1 MEWQQVTI
9 TLPETIYQRLKRK
22 SQLMQRSVAD
32 ELVAVVTASLP
43 EEETLPADIEQELSD
58 LELFTDEELWRAAR
72 MTAPA
77 DKTERMQVLVEKQQ
91 LEGLTDAEK
100 QEAAVLSHYVSLD
113 AAVLDAYWWPHMLTD
128 EQILERLLALN
139 LEWAKGD

>member
-32 ELVAVVTASLP
+32 ELVAVVTAFLP

-100 QEAAVLSHYVSLD
+100 QEAAVLSHFFNRVMLMRAK
-113 AAVLDAYWWPHMLTD
+113 AAVLLK
-128 EQILERLLALN
+128 ERGHNIDQLLHS
-139 LEWAKGD
+139 

>member
-100 QEAAVLSHYVSLD
+100 QEAAVLSHFFNRVMLVRAK
-113 AAVLDAYWWPHMLTD
+113 AAVLLK
-128 EQILERLLALN
+128 ERGHNIDQLLHS
-139 LEWAKGD
+139 